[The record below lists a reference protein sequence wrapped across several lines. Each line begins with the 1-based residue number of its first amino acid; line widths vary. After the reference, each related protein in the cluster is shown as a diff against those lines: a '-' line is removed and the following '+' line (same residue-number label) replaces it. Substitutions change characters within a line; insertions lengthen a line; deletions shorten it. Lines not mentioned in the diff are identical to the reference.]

1 MHKNFDLE
9 KIIRGIL
16 LLFSV
21 TAVLILFLIVMF
33 LFKEGLPLFQH
44 ISVIDFLFGDKWIP
58 SESLYGAFPFII
70 STLLVTF
77 GALMIAVPLGVSCA
91 VFLAEIAPGWIR
103 DLVRPAIELLAGI
116 PSIIYGLFALVVI
129 VDLIKISFNLAT
141 GETILAGSVILAV
154 MILPI
159 IISISQDSIDAVP
172 RTYREGSYAMGATD
186 WQTISRVVVPAA
198 RAGIIA
204 GIILGCGRAI
214 GETMAVALVIGN
226 AEKLPLSLL
235 DSGETL
241 TTAILLEMGEAVIGG
256 VHYNALFCLG
266 IIPFI
271 IVLFFSVIS
280 SRLISKRVSRFE

>member
-58 SESLYGAFPFII
+58 SDSLYGAFPFII

-159 IISISQDSIDAVP
+159 IISI
-172 RTYREGSYAMGATD
+172 
-186 WQTISRVVVPAA
+186 
-198 RAGIIA
+198 
-204 GIILGCGRAI
+204 
-214 GETMAVALVIGN
+214 
-226 AEKLPLSLL
+226 
-235 DSGETL
+235 
-241 TTAILLEMGEAVIGG
+241 
-256 VHYNALFCLG
+256 
-266 IIPFI
+266 
-271 IVLFFSVIS
+271 
-280 SRLISKRVSRFE
+280 